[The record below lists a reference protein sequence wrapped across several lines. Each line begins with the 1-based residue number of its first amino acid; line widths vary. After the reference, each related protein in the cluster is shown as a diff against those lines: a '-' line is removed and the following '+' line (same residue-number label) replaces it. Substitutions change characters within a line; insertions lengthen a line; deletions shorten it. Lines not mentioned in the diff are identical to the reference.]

1 MRLVEPKLGEL
12 LARIVKQCL
21 REGHAVELDGLGT
34 FTQDQREGLQFIADC
49 APHVFIAYAS
59 ENTEQALR
67 LANDLAAAGL
77 KPWIDRRK
85 LLPGQNW
92 RRAIQRAIERSDFFI
107 ACFSGVAVRKRGQ
120 FPNEVRLAMRW
131 ADRMPLDDS
140 FVVPVRLEDC
150 DVPHEIQSH
159 IQYVDLYPDW
169 EKGVEKLTAS
179 IWDEFGARL
188 ERTGG

>member
-1 MRLVEPKLGEL
+1 M
-12 LARIVKQCL
+12 
-21 REGHAVELDGLGT
+21 
-34 FTQDQREGLQFIADC
+34 
-49 APHVFIAYAS
+49 FIAYAS

-107 ACFSGVAVRKRGQ
+107 PCFSEIAVRKRGQ

-150 DVPHEIQSH
+150 SVPQEIQSH

-169 EKGVEKLTAS
+169 EKGVEKLAAS
-179 IWDEFGARL
+179 IWEEFGARL
-188 ERTGG
+188 ERTGD